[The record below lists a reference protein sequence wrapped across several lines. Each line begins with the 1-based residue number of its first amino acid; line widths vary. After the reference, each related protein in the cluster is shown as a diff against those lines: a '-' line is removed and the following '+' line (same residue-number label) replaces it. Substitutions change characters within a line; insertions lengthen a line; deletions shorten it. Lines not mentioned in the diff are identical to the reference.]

1 MLLVR
6 PSAMLRIQINA
17 LIYRCYS
24 TKKKKKKPLEG
35 SLSPQLVSR
44 NDPST

>member
-24 TKKKKKKPLEG
+24 TKKKKKPLEG